1 MNVISKPGLLD
12 LIQDKSKDVQE
23 EALVWYQT
31 AKSADWDSFGA
42 VRKDFPDADL
52 VESLLVF
59 NLRHNRYRLIVYPAF
74 SRRKLY
80 IKALLSHKEY
90 ERKDW
95 ETKWP

>member
-42 VRKDFPDADL
+42 VREDFPDADL

-59 NLRHNRYRLIVYPAF
+59 NIRHNRYRLIVYPAF

-80 IKALLSHKEY
+80 VKALLSHKEY
-90 ERKDW
+90 DRKDW
-95 ETKWP
+95 ESKWP